1 MNGMTGSRYT
11 ELEELL
17 EELLK
22 LDRLQVK
29 EVNPTKVQNGSRF
42 WSLPPRLVELGMRWV
57 REEEEGIPFDN
68 TT

>member
-1 MNGMTGSRYT
+1 MDYWTKRARNLLPHLARTLLHDARTVLEMNGMTGSRYT

-29 EVNPTKVQNGSRF
+29 EVDPTKV
-42 WSLPPRLVELGMRWV
+42 
-57 REEEEGIPFDN
+57 
-68 TT
+68 